1 MPMSHVGFIKNDS
14 LPVNWPLVFGLII
27 LQQTSK
33 PKKLNTMTLVKFNQ
47 RPFERTFNTL
57 FEDLFQQYPAA
68 SQKEWGNVPV
78 NIKETK
84 DSYQLEVVAPGME
97 KADFKINVENN
108 LLTISAEKKT
118 ENKVENEKH
127 IRKEYSH
134 KAFSRTFTLDDA
146 INTADISAKY
156 DNGILHL
163 TLPKKEEVKVVPKE
177 ISVQ

>member
-1 MPMSHVGFIKNDS
+1 MPISHVYLLENDI
-14 LPVNWPLVFGLII
+14 LPVKWPLVFSLYI
-27 LQQTSK
+27 LYQTIK
-33 PKKLNTMTLVKFNQ
+33 PKNLNTMTLVKFNQ

-57 FEDLFQQYPAA
+57 FEDLFQQYPSA
-68 SQKEWGNVPV
+68 SQKDPGNVPV

-97 KADFKINVENN
+97 KADFKINIENN

-118 ENKVENEKH
+118 ENKVENEKQ

-134 KAFSRTFTLDDA
+134 RAFSRTFTLDDA

-156 DNGILHL
+156 ENGILHL

>member
-1 MPMSHVGFIKNDS
+1 
-14 LPVNWPLVFGLII
+14 
-27 LQQTSK
+27 
-33 PKKLNTMTLVKFNQ
+33 MTLVKFNQ

-68 SQKEWGNVPV
+68 TQKEWGNVPV

-97 KADFKINVENN
+97 KGDFKINIENN

-118 ENKVENEKH
+118 ENKVENEKQ

-134 KAFSRTFTLDDA
+134 RAFSRTFTLDDA